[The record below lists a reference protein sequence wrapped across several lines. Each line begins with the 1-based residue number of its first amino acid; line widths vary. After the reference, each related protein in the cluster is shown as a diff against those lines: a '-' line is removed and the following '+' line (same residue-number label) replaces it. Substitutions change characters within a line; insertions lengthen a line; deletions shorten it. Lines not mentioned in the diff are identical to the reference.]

1 MKRYDL
7 FILDSTKAIVASMQ
21 DAIWEISET
30 LNVED
35 TLRAA
40 LFEAD
45 KFNLVTAENTFIRLV
60 NASDSTDKR
69 TYRLTSVEESRIDGR
84 HALQCEGARIWADMG
99 REIYVGWHPFKNI
112 QVKTIVAE
120 LLDSSAFQ
128 IKSGGNAESD
138 TTIIEA
144 LDFAYTTVL
153 EGMQRIA
160 EKADLEIEIDE
171 STSPESI
178 DLKTRGAS
186 NNTRF
191 EYGINTSGM
200 ARRFRRAEVVNKVYP
215 VGGGSPPA
223 TCKGALFEVYSIST
237 ATITV
242 AGNKCIPSDDTYNT
256 YKIKMVTG
264 GDAGTSFTI
273 NDTTRGSSGDDDTI
287 VLSTTPGSVSA
298 GDLFMFTDASGNEL
312 DFVPDAV
319 SQAAYG
325 TFDGVVRDQQFEE
338 IRTLITPGFMDGTY
352 ASGLHDGWTKT
363 GTPTVA
369 EETGIDYIQHGSA
382 SQHVTAA
389 SDTHGIYYDVSL
401 DSSDY
406 YSCAVNLNVVSGSVL
421 VKITTTGSTGAVEYK
436 NQGGTSGTGWL
447 TVELEGL
454 PIEGATAKLTI
465 QATGGA
471 AEFYVDAVSFT
482 GTQQTRQFVREN
494 GARELYRMAFDYLDE
509 NDAPMVEYDLPN
521 ALDLYAIDSTKYPF
535 YDVSVGDTVTVI
547 DPGMSLAASVRVL
560 SLGYDSHGRQ
570 LRVKLSSHTST
581 SAAFSQVAPG
591 IGRVIQQGRKI
602 AQDEIDGNRTNEN
615 ALSIANRLNKI
626 AGNSARASRFTGT
639 FTATG
644 QTSFDVGSG
653 TLYVG
658 TSLAYTIGAQTIS
671 GLSGGSV
678 YYLYFDPTSASSGLQ
693 TTTTAATA
701 YATDNIQVGVLK
713 TGSTS
718 NDNVQIFDTTGAQVS
733 GEVITRGLEAYDTG
747 GTKRIDI
754 GVLQDPS
761 ASIGNPGTWGIQV
774 TDGAHQTTSLLAE
787 YTGSIPGAMRYL
799 YATLGDPDEDLTY
812 ATTTQK
818 VYGDYVSMYA
828 KSSANMI
835 VGLFEG
841 NLVSGSSGHLFGHE
855 VSSLSNAGSGN
866 ATAFNIGVTQ
876 TSGGGH
882 AYGLHVGDGLGVRST
897 STGNAYGI
905 YIAAVSSTSGS
916 AYSIYDA
923 TTNRARFGGSISVR
937 GVDYVW
943 PAADGTA
950 NYVLSTDGS
959 GNLSWVSNAGGGSVT
974 GSGTTNYVS
983 KWTSSS
989 ALGNSVFYDD
999 GTNAYIKGTTLAS
1012 PPTWIAID
1020 KLILEHNGSLVQQFF
1035 FPTAEEA
1042 YIQFSNPS
1050 SRFRGGISYGGSTNA
1065 SRPDALGFW
1074 TAGENLRMTI
1084 DSSGKVGIGTSS
1096 PTNALSVTKSIA
1108 GDYVAEFHQGD
1119 ATVGASYGVRIQGG
1133 TNSLDDA
1140 FVVANQANSAVF
1152 LHVKGDGTVLVPTGN
1167 VGIGTAS
1174 TTGRVTSQ
1182 VSTYDEWAYSIKNA
1196 SGTLVGG
1203 LYVNGVATKPSLLL
1217 YDETGST
1224 VKVNL
1229 TGNAGSYILGN
1240 VGIGTSSP
1248 SAPLHVQ
1255 GTGNTYAYIGTT
1267 STTAITGVY
1276 FYENTTTLGGAL
1288 QYTASDNSM
1297 LIGTVTSGNFGIST
1311 NNTTRA
1317 TFDTNGRMGL
1327 ATASPA
1333 STLHIYNS
1341 SAGSTVGIRLE
1352 NNSGSDW
1359 GLGEIVFN
1367 NTFAIYDFGASTTR
1381 VAVQTN
1387 GDVGVGVIPDSRLHV
1402 GASYDLISNGYIAR
1416 FENTNTSTATSMGML
1431 AMEYSG
1437 AAPNSTS
1444 HVFLF
1449 CFDNSGDRA
1458 AIYSNGT
1465 FGSAT
1470 NTYGSLV
1477 SDGRL
1482 KHGVEN
1488 ARSHWDDFQRLQW
1501 TTFYFNNNPTEKM
1514 FGLIAQ
1520 NVRDVYPT
1528 CVTYNNNGFM
1538 GVKNSII
1545 HEIGMSVLI
1554 EAQKRIE
1561 TVEEKVERLESE
1573 NAELT
1578 ARIELLEAA

>member
-7 FILDSTKAIVASMQ
+7 FILDSSKAIVASMQ
-21 DAIWEISET
+21 DAVWELSET

-45 KFNLVTAENTFIRLV
+45 KFSLVTAENTFIRLV

-99 REIYVGWHPFKNI
+99 REIYTVDYTNPSTGLVREIGWLPKKNI
-112 QVKTIVAE
+112 QVKTIVSDM
-120 LLDSSAFQ
+120 LDSSAFQ
-128 IKSGGNAESD
+128 IKSGGSAESN
-138 TTIIEA
+138 TSIIES
-144 LDFAYTTVL
+144 LDFAFTTVL
-153 EGMQRIA
+153 EGLQRIA

-178 DLKTRGAS
+178 DLKTRGAN

-223 TCKGALFEVYSIST
+223 TCEGALFEVYSIST

-298 GDLFMFTDASGNEL
+298 GDLFMFTDSSDNEL
-312 DFVPDAV
+312 AFVPDAV

-338 IRTLITPGFMDGTY
+338 IRTLITPGYMDGTY
-352 ASGLHDGWTKT
+352 ASGLHAGWTKT

-369 EETGIDYIQHGSA
+369 EETSIDYIQHGAA

-389 SDTHGIYYDVSL
+389 SDTHGIYNTVSL

-406 YSCAVNLNVVSGSVL
+406 YSCAVNLYVVSGSVL

-436 NQGGTSGTGWL
+436 NQGGTSGTEWL

-454 PIEGATAKLTI
+454 PIEGSTATLTI

-535 YDVSVGDTVTVI
+535 YDVSIGDTVTAI

-591 IGRVIQQGRKI
+591 IGRVIQQGRRI

-615 ALSIANRLNKI
+615 ALSIAERLNKI
-626 AGNSARASRFTGT
+626 TGNSARASRFTGT

-658 TSLAYTIGAQTIS
+658 TSLAYTIGSQTIS

-678 YYLYFDPTSASSGLQ
+678 YYLYFDPSSASSGLQ

-701 YATDNIQVGVLK
+701 YTTDNIQVGVLK
-713 TGSTS
+713 TGATS

-754 GVLQDPS
+754 GVVQDPS
-761 ASIGNPGTWGIQV
+761 ASIGNPSDWGIQV

-787 YTGSIPGAMRYL
+787 YTGATPGAVRYL
-799 YATLGDPDEDLTY
+799 YSTFGDPDEDLTY
-812 ATTTQK
+812 ATTTQ
-818 VYGDYVSMYA
+818 VLYNDFSVMFA
-828 KSSANMI
+828 KSSANMYL
-835 VGLFEG
+835 GMYNGE
-841 NLVSGSSGHLFGHE
+841 LVSGSSGDLYGHE
-855 VSSLSNAGSGN
+855 LSSLLNSGTGDVR
-866 ATAFNIGVTQ
+866 ALNIGVTQ
-876 TSGGGH
+876 ASGGGH

-943 PAADGTA
+943 PASDGTA
-950 NYVLSTDGS
+950 SYILQTDGS
-959 GNLSWVSNAGGGSVT
+959 GNLSWAASGAGSVT
-974 GSGTTNYVS
+974 GSGTTNYLP
-983 KWTSSS
+983 KWTSST
-989 ALGNSVFYDD
+989 ALGNSVIYDD
-999 GTNAYIKGTTLAS
+999 GTN
-1012 PPTWIAID
+1012 
-1020 KLILEHNGSLVQQFF
+1020 
-1035 FPTAEEA
+1035 
-1042 YIQFSNPS
+1042 
-1050 SRFRGGISYGGSTNA
+1050 
-1065 SRPDALGFW
+1065 
-1074 TAGENLRMTI
+1074 
-1084 DSSGKVGIGTSS
+1084 VGIGTTTPDGKLHSWS
-1096 PTNALSVTKSIA
+1096 GNAGTLTAHTNANQL
-1108 GDYVAEFHQGD
+1108 VAENSSHAGISILTPD
-1119 ATVGASYGVRIQGG
+1119 ASDGSLFFGTPTGSNITSFIQSNYTSNALYIATNYASGSIQIRAGANDKVTYFDS
-1133 TNSLDDA
+1133 S
-1140 FVVANQANSAVF
+1140 
-1152 LHVKGDGTVLVPTGN
+1152 GN
-1167 VGIGTAS
+1167 VGIGRTPVSKFQVHDTSSTLDVYFTTDGLADSVLWLGTDFDGGAS
-1174 TTGRVTSQ
+1174 ARYGHLGVDYSASQ
-1182 VSTYDEWAYSIKNA
+1182 VRIGYGSSFTSSAIIINSTNQ
-1196 SGTLVGG
+1196 VG
-1203 LYVNGVATKPSLLL
+1203 VGVA
-1217 YDETGST
+1217 
-1224 VKVNL
+1224 
-1229 TGNAGSYILGN
+1229 
-1240 VGIGTSSP
+1240 
-1248 SAPLHVQ
+1248 PLSKFHVQ
-1255 GTGNTYAYIGTT
+1255 DTGNTYIFVSTT
-1267 STTAITGVY
+1267 STTSATGVY
-1276 FYENTTTLGGAL
+1276 FYENTSTTGAYIDYNSNTNL
-1288 QYTASDNSM
+1288 MIIGTAQSGNVNIYTANTSRWLFD
-1297 LIGTVTSGNFGIST
+1297 TSGHFYPNATSYQLGTTSKKIGDVLIEKDSYVTWYSGST
-1311 NNTTRA
+1311 AKGYVFVNSSDAMFINTNGNHPFDLQTNGTTRLKVEGDGRIA
-1317 TFDTNGRMGL
+1317 LNG
-1327 ATASPA
+1327 SPA
-1333 STLHIYNS
+1333 SGYTLDIHPYTGTSPKVQLTSTSTSAFIPSYLDFYKNDNTNS
-1341 SAGSTVGIRLE
+1341 AQWLGLLQFHGDDSAGNKHL
-1352 NNSGSDW
+1352 
-1359 GLGEIVFN
+1359 
-1367 NTFAIYDFGASTTR
+1367 FGAFIGYAPDSTDGSEDGQFEWYLSEAGAGAAQRMYLTSAGALYNTSGTYGTISDAR
-1381 VAVQTN
+1381 IKTGVTDARDYWEDFKRLQFRKYRLIDDVSRMGEDAPYRLGLVAQEVQTVFPSCVDTSN
-1387 GDVGVGVIPDSRLHV
+1387 PAQYAVKSSVINTIGLKV
-1402 GASYDLISNGYIAR
+1402 TQ
-1416 FENTNTSTATSMGML
+1416 EN
-1431 AMEYSG
+1431 
-1437 AAPNSTS
+1437 
-1444 HVFLF
+1444 
-1449 CFDNSGDRA
+1449 
-1458 AIYSNGT
+1458 
-1465 FGSAT
+1465 
-1470 NTYGSLV
+1470 
-1477 SDGRL
+1477 
-1482 KHGVEN
+1482 
-1488 ARSHWDDFQRLQW
+1488 
-1501 TTFYFNNNPTEKM
+1501 
-1514 FGLIAQ
+1514 
-1520 NVRDVYPT
+1520 
-1528 CVTYNNNGFM
+1528 
-1538 GVKNSII
+1538 
-1545 HEIGMSVLI
+1545 
-1554 EAQKRIE
+1554 QKRIE
-1561 TVEEKVERLESE
+1561 
-1573 NAELT
+1573 A
-1578 ARIELLEAA
+1578 LEAEIEKLKAA

>member
-7 FILDSTKAIVASMQ
+7 FILDSTKALVASMQ
-21 DAIWEISET
+21 DAVWELSET

-45 KFNLVTAENTFIRLV
+45 KFSLVTAENTFIRLV

-99 REIYVGWHPFKNI
+99 REIYEGWHPFKNI

-120 LLDSSAFQ
+120 LLGSSAFQ
-128 IKSGGNAESD
+128 IKSGGSAESD

-153 EGMQRIA
+153 EAMQRIA

-242 AGNKCIPSDDTYNT
+242 AGNKCISSDDTYNT

-454 PIEGATAKLTI
+454 PIEGATATLTI

-658 TSLAYTIGAQTIS
+658 TSLAYTIGAQTLS

-787 YTGSIPGAMRYL
+787 YTGAIPGAVRYL
-799 YATLGDPDEDLTY
+799 YSTFGDEDEDLTY
-812 ATTTQK
+812 STTTQ
-818 VYGDYVSMYA
+818 VLYNDFSVMFA
-828 KSSANMI
+828 KSSANMYL
-835 VGLFEG
+835 GMYNG
-841 NLVSGSSGHLFGHE
+841 QLVAGSSGDLYGHE
-855 VSSLSNAGSGN
+855 LSSLLNSGSGN
-866 ATAFNIGVTQ
+866 VRALNIGVTQ
-876 TSGGGH
+876 SSGGGH
-882 AYGLHVGDGLGVRST
+882 AYGLYVGDSLGVRST

-943 PAADGTA
+943 PSSDGTGG
-950 NYVLSTDGS
+950 YFLSTDGS
-959 GNLSWVSNAGGGSVT
+959 GNLSWAAGGGGLS
-974 GSGTTNYVS
+974 GSGSTNYVS
-983 KWTSSS
+983 KWTGAS
-989 ALGNSVFYDD
+989 ALGDSIIYD
-999 GTNAYIKGTTLAS
+999 
-1012 PPTWIAID
+1012 
-1020 KLILEHNGSLVQQFF
+1020 NGS
-1035 FPTAEEA
+1035 A
-1042 YIQFSNPS
+1042 I
-1050 SRFRGGISYGGSTNA
+1050 
-1065 SRPDALGFW
+1065 
-1074 TAGENLRMTI
+1074 
-1084 DSSGKVGIGTSS
+1084 GIGTASI
-1096 PTNALSVTKSIA
+1096 VGTKVHVLGSGLLMRFDDASATGNPHFDFSQAGTQKAFIQYADADDSIH
-1108 GDYVAEFHQGD
+1108 YS
-1119 ATVGASYGVRIQGG
+1119 ATGGHVFDIYGG
-1133 TNSLDDA
+1133 TSNVIIINTS
-1140 FVVANQANSAVF
+1140 
-1152 LHVKGDGTVLVPTGN
+1152 GN
-1167 VGIGTAS
+1167 VGIGMTP
-1174 TTGRVTSQ
+1174 TQTLDV
-1182 VSTYDEWAYSIKNA
+1182 
-1196 SGTLVGG
+1196 SGTFACSSNAQVGG
-1203 LYVNGVATKPSLLL
+1203 TLSAQGTLSVSGT
-1217 YDETGST
+1217 TT
-1224 VKVNL
+1224 NL
-1229 TGNAGSYILGN
+1229 NIIS
-1240 VGIGTSSP
+1240 TSSGVNY
-1248 SAPLHVQ
+1248 SAL
-1255 GTGNTYAYIGTT
+1255 N
-1267 STTAITGVY
+1267 
-1276 FYENTTTLGGAL
+1276 FYENTSTQSAQIGFN
-1288 QYTASDNSM
+1288 NSTN
-1297 LIGTVTSGNFGIST
+1297 LFAIGTIVSGNVSIAT

-1317 TFDTNGRMGL
+1317 TFDTNGRLGI
-1327 ATASPA
+1327 ATGSPS

-1352 NNSGSDW
+1352 NNSGTDW
-1359 GLGEIVFN
+1359 AIGEYDFN
-1367 NTFAIYDFGASTTR
+1367 NTFAIHDITNAITRFCIEDNGNVGFGLNNPSVAFEVRGSSTMSFNFETTATTGTHGMYLYENTTTLASSWYFNASTNVVTFGNAQNADLNIITNNSTR
-1381 VAVQTN
+1381 MIIEAD
-1387 GDVGVGVIPDSRLHV
+1387 GDVGIGATPSYKFHVADNTTSYVMEVENSASSGDMGGLLVYFTGSAPD
-1402 GASYDLISNGYIAR
+1402 N
-1416 FENTNTSTATSMGML
+1416 NTSQ
-1431 AMEYSG
+1431 
-1437 AAPNSTS
+1437 
-1444 HVFLF
+1444 FLV
-1449 CFDNSGDRA
+1449 CRDNSALRCIIWGDGDIA
-1458 AIYSNGT
+1458 NDD
-1465 FGSAT
+1465 
-1470 NTYGSLV
+1470 NTYGSI
-1477 SDGRL
+1477 SDFRL
-1482 KHGVEN
+1482 KTDINV
-1488 ARSHWDDFQRLQW
+1488 ARSYWEDFKRLQFK
-1501 TTFYFNNNPTEKM
+1501 TFKKTYDGELGQNR

-1520 NVRDVYPT
+1520 EVQEVFPSLVQYGND
-1528 CVTYNNNGFM
+1528 GFLW
-1538 GVKNSII
+1538 VKNSVI

-1554 EAQKRIE
+1554 ETQNRVE
-1561 TVEEKVERLESE
+1561 TIEEKVERLETE

-1578 ARIELLEAA
+1578 SRIELLEAA